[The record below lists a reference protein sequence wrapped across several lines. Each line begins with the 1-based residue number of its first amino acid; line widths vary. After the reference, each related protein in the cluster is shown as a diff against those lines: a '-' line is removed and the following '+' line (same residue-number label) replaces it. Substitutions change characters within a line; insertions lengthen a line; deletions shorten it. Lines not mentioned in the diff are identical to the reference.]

1 MIDKNTLAKYK
12 LQYASS
18 NLNHIKISNEV
29 AVTVQSKI
37 FLISVKK
44 GVLLYIL
51 NETLLINSVESV
63 KI

>member
-18 NLNHIKISNEV
+18 NLNHINISNEV